1 MNLKRLLGAL
11 GDLILFFLFSVFFT
25 NIKYMSLI
33 FSSFWGKTTCS
44 LANIV
49 LYVIKDVQFTP
60 LHTLIDKDEIP
71 TAQIHNASD
80 LQFQ

>member
-1 MNLKRLLGAL
+1 
-11 GDLILFFLFSVFFT
+11 
-25 NIKYMSLI
+25 MSLI
-33 FSSFWGKTTCS
+33 FSSFWGRTTCS

-60 LHTLIDKDEIP
+60 LHTLIEKDEIP
-71 TAQIHNASD
+71 TAQIHKASD

>member
-1 MNLKRLLGAL
+1 MSAHATCSSIQRIDAHHKTIGKIEKDVLAT
-11 GDLILFFLFSVFFT
+11 FLF
-25 NIKYMSLI
+25 ILE
-33 FSSFWGKTTCS
+33 KTTCS

-71 TAQIHNASD
+71 TAQIHKASD
-80 LQFQ
+80 LEFQ

>member
-1 MNLKRLLGAL
+1 MDALHETVVKIEKDVLL
-11 GDLILFFLFSVFFT
+11 
-25 NIKYMSLI
+25 

-44 LANIV
+44 LAKIV

-71 TAQIHNASD
+71 TAQIHKASD